1 MNQLDVY
8 KTAAHIL
15 GSKQYSP
22 AEFESLSLV
31 YSYLH
36 QAIDA
41 LEKEKK
47 KKEELVPEESPADE
61 GIRA

>member
-8 KTAAHIL
+8 KTIANLL
-15 GSKQYSP
+15 GSKQYSL
-22 AEFESLSLV
+22 AEFESLGLV

-41 LEKEKK
+41 LEKEQ
-47 KKEELVPEESPADE
+47 KKEELEPEESPADE